1 MCENVLFLRILS
13 FFYTAMS
20 FLRFTIP
27 IILIIK
33 LTFDIYKGI
42 INTNDNSFKEKVSR
56 RIIAC
61 VIIFLVPTII
71 NVFLGLIETVTGMAF
86 NYSECTANIKNI
98 DYYVEKRELEE
109 KLLYEKESSEAYQKY
124 QNAINDLTKKIQES
138 SSSTGS
144 GDATAIR
151 IGEKYNVTDKQLENI
166 AKVCQREQG
175 RPEGA
180 AAEAELMINKYVLS
194 GYSGSFYD
202 YLFNSSNGNWWHPIK
217 AGNYGSTKLKP
228 EIKEAVR
235 KVVVEG
241 QRKYPAYI
249 NEHDCISCGDVLYI
263 KTDGQSANKNNRSD
277 FVQDK
282 TFVYTK
288 YKQNSK
294 VKYWI
299 FYAFPDEKSDPFGY
313 TYDAKDKLAAIS
325 K

>member
-13 FFYTAMS
+13 FFNTAMS
-20 FLRFTIP
+20 FLRFAIP

-33 LTFDIYKGI
+33 LTLDIYKGI

-71 NVFLGLIETVTGMAF
+71 NVFLGLIETATGMSF
-86 NYSECTANIKNI
+86 NYSECIANIKNI
-98 DYYVEKRELEE
+98 EYYVEKRELEE

-194 GYSGSFYD
+194 GYSGSLYD
-202 YLFNSSNGNWWHPIK
+202 YLFNSSNGRWWHPIK
-217 AGNYGSTKLKP
+217 AGNYGSTNLKP

-249 NEHDCISCGDVLYI
+249 NEHDYFGDISKIVTNGQSTSSSSSI
-263 KTDGQSANKNNRSD
+263 KTRTNYVKDNTVIYNKMGS
-277 FVQDK
+277 
-282 TFVYTK
+282 VYT
-288 YKQNSK
+288 
-294 VKYWI
+294 
-299 FYAFPDEKSDPFGY
+299 FYMFPDDKSDPFGY
-313 TYDAKDKLAAIS
+313 TVKAKEKVDAMNK
-325 K
+325 